1 MPDGVSAAGFDPI
14 ELVQTY
20 SGRIKLIHVK
30 ESSKVIGP
38 QPPMDFESIPKDE
51 HGAPIFT
58 EEEKAQ
64 MEEQKKINCPAGDGL
79 VDWKALK
86 EVADK
91 HGCQAYI
98 VEREYTPGEGSRLD
112 CLKADLE
119 YYRTQ
124 I

>member
-1 MPDGVSAAGFDPI
+1 MV
-14 ELVQTY
+14 ETLN
-20 SGRIKLIHVK
+20 RIG
-30 ESSKVIGP
+30 KVIGALP
-38 QPPMDFESIPKDE
+38 SLDFESIPKDE

-58 EEEKAQ
+58 EEQKTEL
-64 MEEQKKINCPAGDGL
+64 EEQKKINCPAGEGL

-98 VEREYTPGEGSRLD
+98 VEREYTPGEGTRLD
-112 CLKADLE
+112 VLKADLE
-119 YYRTQ
+119 YYRTR

>member
-1 MPDGVSAAGFDPI
+1 MHHCGGTVAF
-14 ELVQTY
+14 
-20 SGRIKLIHVK
+20 
-30 ESSKVIGP
+30 
-38 QPPMDFESIPKDE
+38 QPSCAEGMVAQKQQLENE
-51 HGAPIFT
+51 HGQGKQI
-58 EEEKAQ
+58 
-64 MEEQKKINCPAGDGL
+64 CLAGEGL

-112 CLKADLE
+112 VLKADLE